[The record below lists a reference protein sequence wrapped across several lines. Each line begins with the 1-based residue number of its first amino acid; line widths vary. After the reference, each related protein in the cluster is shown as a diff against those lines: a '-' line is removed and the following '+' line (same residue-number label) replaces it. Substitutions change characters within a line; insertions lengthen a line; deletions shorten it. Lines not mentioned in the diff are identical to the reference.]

1 MRPVHRPTSVS
12 MGSNQA
18 GKMVNKKSAGFTL
31 IELMIVVLI
40 VAVLLTVALPAY
52 QDSVLR
58 SNRSAARGILMNV
71 LSREEQY
78 FINNK
83 VYTVNLSSIGLPA
96 PYYIDNQAGQ
106 VANAADSIY
115 EIKLINLSTF
125 TGVQATPQNVQVKDD
140 NCKTLTLS
148 RTGAKTA
155 SGNFSSDPSQCW

>member
-1 MRPVHRPTSVS
+1 MRPVHRLISIS
-12 MGSNQA
+12 MSSNQV
-18 GKMVNKKSAGFTL
+18 GKIVKKNSAGFTL
-31 IELMIVVLI
+31 IELMIVVVI

-52 QDSVLR
+52 QNSVIK
-58 SNRSAARGILMNV
+58 SNRSAARGVLMNV

-96 PYYIDNQAGQ
+96 SYYIDNQAEE
-106 VANAADSIY
+106 VAVGDSVYKI
-115 EIKLINLSTF
+115 ELINLSTF
-125 TGVQATPQNVQVKDD
+125 TGVQAIPQNVQVKDT

>member
-1 MRPVHRPTSVS
+1 MMPVHQPTSIS
-12 MGSNQA
+12 MTGNQA
-18 GKMVNKKSAGFTL
+18 GKVVNKKSSGFTL
-31 IELMIVVLI
+31 IELMIVVII

-58 SNRSAARGILMNV
+58 SNRTAAKGTLMNV

-96 PYYIDNQAGQ
+96 SYYIDNQAEA
-106 VANAADSIY
+106 VAAGDSVYKI
-115 EIKLINLSTF
+115 ELINLSTF
-125 TGVQATPQNVQVKDD
+125 TGVQAVPQNVQVKDS
-140 NCKTLTLS
+140 NCMTLTLS

>member
-12 MGSNQA
+12 VSSNQA
-18 GKMVNKKSAGFTL
+18 GMVVNKKSAGFTL
-31 IELMIVVLI
+31 IELMIVVVI

-52 QDSVLR
+52 QNSVLK
-58 SNRSAARGILMNV
+58 SNRTAARGVLMNV

-96 PYYIDNQAGQ
+96 SYYIDNRAEQA
-106 VANAADSIY
+106 AAGDSIY
-115 EIKLINLSTF
+115 KIELINLSTF
-125 TGVQATPQNVQVKDD
+125 TGVQAIPQNVQTKDD
-140 NCKTLTLS
+140 NCETLTLS
-148 RTGAKTA
+148 RTGAKAA